1 MFKSSATPPKAEN
14 VTSVRVDPAPPAVA
28 RAMLHDPAPL
38 LLRKETRKR
47 LSMKGW
53 LAIGAA
59 GVVIAQIAFPYPIK
73 PFVIAGGIAASF
85 SGQIMAESAR
95 QQLYIAE
102 QEAIARR
109 IAEQEADRA
118 SWHGTC
124 SLFNV
129 IGAWTL
135 ASDCKNTVDQ
145 KYGPG
150 IRRAQDSRY

>member
-1 MFKSSATPPKAEN
+1 MFRSSATPPKAEN
-14 VTSVRVDPAPPAVA
+14 VTPMRVDAAPPAVS
-28 RAMLHDPAPL
+28 RAPLADPAPL
-38 LLRKETRKR
+38 LLRPETRKR

-59 GVVIAQIAFPYPIK
+59 GVLVAQVVFPYPIK

-102 QEAIARR
+102 QEALARR

-129 IGAWTL
+129 IGAWTM
-135 ASDCKNTVDQ
+135 ASDCKNAVDQ